1 MSQFV
6 ERLIQ
11 GPPLVADGGM
21 GALLAAELPR
31 LRCPEE
37 ANIVAPELVLEAHLA
52 FIRAGAEL
60 ITANTFGANRY
71 KLAGLFLDDQLEA
84 IVEGG
89 VKLAREAR
97 EVSGERVLVGGSIG
111 PIGDTHGPL
120 SAKERKVVIAEQ
132 VVLLEGRGVDVFL
145 LETFFDLDELELALD
160 AVEANSS
167 LPRVGLLTFDQGAE
181 TLAGVTAGEALD
193 RIAGRV
199 ELVGANCGTGPQAAL
214 EALSEMALP
223 AERIAVSLAAKPNV
237 GMPARHAG
245 RLVYPN
251 ASPEYFAEFAARA
264 VTLGARLVGGCC
276 GTMPAQIAA
285 IRAAIDERR
294 EPRVPL
300 TAIPREKLPGRV
312 PAGMKTGLQQR
323 LEAGQWVVSVELDPP
338 KGSNLDGLVEAAM
351 ILRDSGAVHVVDVN
365 DNPMGR
371 ARMSSLV
378 TAAALERRTE
388 IETIPHLTPRDST
401 VMGLESQLL
410 GAHAEGIRNILAVT
424 GDPPHLGDY
433 PGSHGVYE
441 IDSVG
446 LTRMLTQLNM
456 GEDNT
461 RKAIDSPTSFYIGVA
476 VNPAAENLPDEI
488 DRLHQ
493 KIQAGARFAMTQAL
507 FDLVF
512 LDRFLDALGGASP
525 IPLLVGIWPLPSFQ
539 LAFRLHNEVPGIIVP
554 DCIQRQLADAG
565 PDARKVG
572 LEIART
578 LYLKARDDAAG
589 VYVIPPFKEPQ
600 AALELLTP

>member
-1 MSQFV
+1 MSQFA
-6 ERLIQ
+6 ERLVE
-11 GPPLVADGGM
+11 GPSLVADGGM

-37 ANIVAPELVLEAHLA
+37 ANVVAPEAVLEAHLA

-71 KLAGLFLDDQLEA
+71 KLAGLFLEDQLEA
-84 IVEGG
+84 MVEGG

-97 EVSGERVLVGGSIG
+97 EVSGERVLVAGSIG
-111 PIGDTHGPL
+111 PVGDTHGPL
-120 SAKERKVVIAEQ
+120 SAKEREVVIAEQ
-132 VVLLEGRGVDVFL
+132 AGLLEGRGVDVFL
-145 LETFFDLDELELALD
+145 LETFFDLDELELALN
-160 AVEANSS
+160 AVEATSS

-181 TLAGVTAGEALD
+181 TLSGVTAKEALE

-199 ELVGANCGTGPQAAL
+199 ELVGANCGTGPQAVL

-223 AERIAVSLAAKPNV
+223 AQRLAVSLAAKPNV

-276 GTMPAQIAA
+276 GTMPVQIAA

-294 EPRVPL
+294 EPRVAL
-300 TAIPREKLPGRV
+300 TAIPREKPSV
-312 PAGMKTGLQQR
+312 HVAAGTKTGLQQR
-323 LEAGQWVVSVELDPP
+323 LEGGHWVVSVELDPP
-338 KGSNLDGLVEAAM
+338 KGSNLDGLVETAR

-378 TAAALERRTE
+378 TAAALERQTG

-424 GDPPHLGDY
+424 GDPPHLADY
-433 PGSHGVYE
+433 PGSRGVFE
-441 IDSVG
+441 IDSIG
-446 LTRMLTQLNM
+446 LTRLLSRLNT

-461 RKAIDSPTSFYIGVA
+461 GKAIDAPTSFYIGVA
-476 VNPAAENLPDEI
+476 VNPAAENLPAEI
-488 DRLHQ
+488 DRFHQ
-493 KIQAGARFAMTQAL
+493 KIAAGARYAMTQAL
-507 FDLVF
+507 FDLDF

-554 DCIQRQLADAG
+554 ERIQQQLANAG

-572 LEIART
+572 LEIARA
-578 LYLKARDDAAG
+578 LYQQARESTAG
-589 VYVIPPFKEPQ
+589 VYVVPPFKEPQ
-600 AALELLTP
+600 AALELLTH